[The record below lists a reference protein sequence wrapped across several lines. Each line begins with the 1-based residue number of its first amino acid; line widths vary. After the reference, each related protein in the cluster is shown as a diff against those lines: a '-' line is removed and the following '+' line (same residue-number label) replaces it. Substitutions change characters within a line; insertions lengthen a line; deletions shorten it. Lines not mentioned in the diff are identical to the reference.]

1 MGLGDMNAFL
11 PSYFQSANS
20 VLWKE
25 KKKKNEENL
34 LSVAVIN
41 AGSLTLTDDRLNI
54 VNFIEWHKNT
64 ESKEISNREINLE
77 EGVNT
82 NHIITLEPQPGIY
95 YLKIVDTTGR
105 SFIIKHS
112 FI

>member
-1 MGLGDMNAFL
+1 MNEFL

-25 KKKKNEENL
+25 KKKKNEEII

-54 VNFIEWHKNT
+54 VNFIE
-64 ESKEISNREINLE
+64 
-77 EGVNT
+77 
-82 NHIITLEPQPGIY
+82 
-95 YLKIVDTTGR
+95 
-105 SFIIKHS
+105 
-112 FI
+112 

>member
-11 PSYFQSANS
+11 PSCFQSANS

-34 LSVAVIN
+34 LRGVVIN

-54 VNFIEWHKNT
+54 VNVMNGKKIRKAKKFLPEKLIWK
-64 ESKEISNREINLE
+64 KE
-77 EGVNT
+77 
-82 NHIITLEPQPGIY
+82 
-95 YLKIVDTTGR
+95 
-105 SFIIKHS
+105 
-112 FI
+112 

>member
-1 MGLGDMNAFL
+1 M
-11 PSYFQSANS
+11 
-20 VLWKE
+20 
-25 KKKKNEENL
+25 
-34 LSVAVIN
+34 SVAVIN

-54 VNFIEWHKNT
+54 VNVIEWQKNT
-64 ESKEISNREINLE
+64 EGKEISTREINLE

-82 NHIITLEPQPGIY
+82 YQINNMELQPGIY

>member
-1 MGLGDMNAFL
+1 MRRGEMNEFL

-25 KKKKNEENL
+25 KKKKNEEII

-54 VNFIEWHKNT
+54 VTWKVKKF
-64 ESKEISNREINLE
+64 L
-77 EGVNT
+77 
-82 NHIITLEPQPGIY
+82 P
-95 YLKIVDTTGR
+95 D
-105 SFIIKHS
+105 
-112 FI
+112 

>member
-1 MGLGDMNAFL
+1 MRRGEMNEFL

-25 KKKKNEENL
+25 KKKKNEEII

-54 VNFIEWHKNT
+54 VNFIE
-64 ESKEISNREINLE
+64 
-77 EGVNT
+77 
-82 NHIITLEPQPGIY
+82 
-95 YLKIVDTTGR
+95 
-105 SFIIKHS
+105 
-112 FI
+112 